1 MTAVTY
7 GSSYVYYMVTSS
19 GKLGIDNTS
28 AKQWAVVGSGDVAEV
43 WFENANNSSDSGT
56 VNAGDNVYLHTSG
69 RDGGDRVLVT
79 RIVGDSMEWSLVR
92 DGGGAQVS
100 SAGVENGQPIPVGAT
115 VTFALGGESY
125 IGLGTD
131 DYVAD
136 TGTALPFVPTMTSS

>member
-7 GSSYVYYMVTSS
+7 GSSYVYYMVTSK

-43 WFENANNSSDSGT
+43 WFENADNSGASGT

-69 RDGGDRVLVT
+69 RDGDDRVLVT

-92 DGGGAQVS
+92 DGGGAQHGAARLTGDWLTGQVVEGGLDVNVEAAIHAAVVS
-100 SAGVENGQPIPVGAT
+100 RFTEWRQT
-115 VTFALGGESY
+115 
-125 IGLGTD
+125 
-131 DYVAD
+131 
-136 TGTALPFVPTMTSS
+136 

>member
-1 MTAVTY
+1 MTAVMY
-7 GSSYVYYMVTSS
+7 GSSYVYYMVTSE

-43 WFENANNSSDSGT
+43 WFENADHSSDSGT
-56 VNAGDNVYLHTSG
+56 VNAGDNVYIHASG

-92 DGGGAQVS
+92 DGGGAGVS
-100 SAGVENGQPIPVGAT
+100 SQGINTGQPIPVGAT
-115 VTFALGGESY
+115 VTFSLGGENY

-131 DYVAD
+131 DSVAE
-136 TGTALPFVPTMTSS
+136 TGMALPFVPTMTS

>member
-1 MTAVTY
+1 M
-7 GSSYVYYMVTSS
+7 
-19 GKLGIDNTS
+19 DR
-28 AKQWAVVGSGDVAEV
+28 DVAEV
-43 WFENANNSSDSGT
+43 WFETADNYGASGT

-69 RDGGDRVLVT
+69 RDGDDRVLVT

-100 SAGVENGQPIPVGAT
+100 SDGIQNGQPIPVGAT
-115 VTFALGGESY
+115 VTFSLGSESY

-131 DYVAD
+131 GYVAD